1 MDPMNESQSVHNKNF
16 YAVALWAAVTMLVI
30 IPAQIIVFVLSPHP
44 ETVQGWLD
52 LFGRNW
58 FLGVIH
64 FDGLYVVNNILLAI
78 LYVALLLM
86 LVAEHPTSMTLATLF
101 GLLGIASYFASN
113 KAVEMVTLSKQYWS
127 GVPGLSDEVFFASV
141 QNMILAWKGT
151 AFDIYYVLNGIA
163 LFLISAAMLKSRFFT
178 RNAAIIGFISAFLM
192 LIPSNFGTVGL
203 VFSLLSLI
211 PWYVFTIMM
220 ARVFWRQAK
229 H

>member
-1 MDPMNESQSVHNKNF
+1 
-16 YAVALWAAVTMLVI
+16 
-30 IPAQIIVFVLSPHP
+30 
-44 ETVQGWLD
+44 
-52 LFGRNW
+52 
-58 FLGVIH
+58 
-64 FDGLYVVNNILLAI
+64 
-78 LYVALLLM
+78 
-86 LVAEHPTSMTLATLF
+86 
-101 GLLGIASYFASN
+101 
-113 KAVEMVTLSKQYWS
+113 MVTLSKQYWS
-127 GVPGLSDEVFFASV
+127 GVSGLSDEVFFASV